1 MATLPECPRAKRPK
15 MSQHDQ
21 EAADPIQ
28 EDDADDT
35 ISGSSVV
42 LARDAKHLVVTV
54 VLATIYALF

>member
-1 MATLPECPRAKRPK
+1 

-35 ISGSSVV
+35 ISSSSVV
-42 LARDAKHLVVTV
+42 LARDAS
-54 VLATIYALF
+54 IWE